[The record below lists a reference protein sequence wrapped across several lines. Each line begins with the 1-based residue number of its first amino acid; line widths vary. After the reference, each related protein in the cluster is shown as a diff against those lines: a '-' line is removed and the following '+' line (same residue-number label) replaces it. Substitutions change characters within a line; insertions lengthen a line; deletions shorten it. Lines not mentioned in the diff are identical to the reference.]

1 MSESIARGRG
11 LEKRTCQKCSRT
23 VYVVLID
30 GVKVETDPELIA
42 VVPFEVSPATEILA
56 RRKHSELCMKYQS
69 EAARLKALHEAKRAQ
84 KAEAKALKKPLPG
97 KREPGQ

>member
-11 LEKRTCQKCSRT
+11 IDKRTCQKCNRT
-23 VYVVLID
+23 VYVVVID

-42 VVPFEVSPATEILA
+42 VVPFGVSPATEILA

-69 EAARLKALHEAKRAQ
+69 DAARLAALQVAKREG
-84 KAEAKALKKPLPG
+84 KLEAKALKKPLPG